1 MVNLLPAVVIGGP
14 PHAGKSVLFYSLT
27 KALRERGIAHHAIRA
42 CPDGE
47 GNWSQES
54 DQETVRLIRVKGDWS
69 DEFTER
75 ICLDIERRLLPMLID
90 VGGKPQGKQ
99 LRIFRHCTHSILLL
113 HSHDEQNQL
122 FWRGLVEENGLLPL
136 AQLYSDLKG
145 TSAITSE
152 SPVIKGTL
160 VGLERHTLAQGPL
173 FDVLVERVASLFS
186 SYSHEELEKTLLD
199 EAPTELVIQLPL
211 LLETLSPG
219 SKRWEPGMLPALL
232 ASLPADTPLSVYGQ
246 GPHYIYGALAAFV
259 GQQAFYQF
267 DPRLGEPGM
276 GWVQPPRLQ
285 ISTRTS
291 PEVSVKSQ
299 TYEQASVL
307 TVEISKKH
315 LDYLQAE
322 MLPFPPVPIE
332 KGLILDGSMPSWL
345 LTALVRLYSLSGIPW
360 IACNYPPLKSAVVV
374 MSRVPS
380 HSIGDLIPTFWT

>member
-1 MVNLLPAVVIGGP
+1 MVNLLPAVIIGGP

-27 KALRERGIAHHAIRA
+27 KALRERAIPHHAIRA

-113 HSHDEQNQL
+113 HYDDEQNQL
-122 FWRGLVEENGLLPL
+122 FWRWLVEENGLLPL
-136 AQLYSDLKG
+136 AQLYSELKG
-145 TSAITSE
+145 ASAITSI
-152 SPVIKGTL
+152 SPVIEGTL
-160 VGLERHTLAQGPL
+160 VGLERNTLAQGPL
-173 FDVLVERVASLFS
+173 FDVLVERVVSLFS
-186 SYSHEELEKTLLD
+186 SYSREELEKTLLD
-199 EAPTELVIQLPL
+199 QAPTELVIQLPL

-232 ASLPADTPLSVYGQ
+232 ASLPADAPLSVYGQ
-246 GPHYIYGALAAFV
+246 GPHYVYGALAAYV

-267 DPRLGEPGM
+267 DPRLGEPG

-285 ISTRTS
+285 ISARTS
-291 PEVSVKSQ
+291 PEVSVQ
-299 TYEQASVL
+299 LRENEQASVL
-307 TVEISKKH
+307 TVEIIKKH

-322 MLPFPPVPIE
+322 TLPFPPAPVD

-374 MSRVPS
+374 MSRVAS
-380 HSIGDLIPTFWT
+380 HPIATLIPIF